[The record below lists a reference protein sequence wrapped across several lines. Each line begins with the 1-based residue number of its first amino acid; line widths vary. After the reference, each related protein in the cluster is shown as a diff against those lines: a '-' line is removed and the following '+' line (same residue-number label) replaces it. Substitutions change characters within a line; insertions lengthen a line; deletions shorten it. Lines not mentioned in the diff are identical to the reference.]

1 MCVYIY
7 MIVQMNFRR
16 ISRNLTKL
24 MQPLRFSFQLNKHI
38 YIHISKFTLVNP
50 GNYTYNFGSTNTLSY
65 MMTTYMYCMYTCT
78 NVSTHANTCVYKRP
92 NDLLLYLKITKINIG
107 NCTYNLTLT
116 NIISSDCIPQ
126 NSPKLILSFLPSLIL
141 SYCILFLLFMIRVL
155 SGIYKS
161 FN

>member
-65 MMTTYMYCMYTCT
+65 MMTTYMYCMYTCM
-78 NVSTHANTCVYKRP
+78 NVSIYANTYVYKRP
-92 NDLLLYLKITKINIG
+92 NDLLLYFKIAKINLG
-107 NCTYNLTLT
+107 NCTYNLMLT
-116 NIISSDCIPQ
+116 NTISSDRIPP
-126 NSPKLILSFLPSLIL
+126 NSPKLTSSFLPSLIL
-141 SYCILFLLFMIRVL
+141 SYCLLFLLFMIRGV
-155 SGIYKS
+155 I
-161 FN
+161 